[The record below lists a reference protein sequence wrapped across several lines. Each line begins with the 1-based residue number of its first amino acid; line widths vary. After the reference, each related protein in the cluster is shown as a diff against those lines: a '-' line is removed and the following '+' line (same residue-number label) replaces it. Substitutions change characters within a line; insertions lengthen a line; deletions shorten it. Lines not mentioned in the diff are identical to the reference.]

1 MLLAN
6 PLVGLFVPAGSA
18 SGVIGVGR
26 QFLFIVAPF
35 YGLLCVKFVCDSV
48 LRGSGAMRLFMVTT
62 FSDLILRV
70 GFSVL
75 LFRFWQELGI
85 WLSWPIGW
93 LLGTGISFWFYR
105 SGLWKR
111 TCRSCNA
118 PARKKS
124 PPAAC
129 LPAGFSVPLRPAGV

>member
-1 MLLAN
+1 
-6 PLVGLFVPAGSA
+6 
-18 SGVIGVGR
+18 
-26 QFLFIVAPF
+26 
-35 YGLLCVKFVCDSV
+35 
-48 LRGSGAMRLFMVTT
+48 MRLFMVTT

-105 SGLWKR
+105 SGLWKK
-111 TCRSCNA
+111 N
-118 PARKKS
+118 
-124 PPAAC
+124 
-129 LPAGFSVPLRPAGV
+129 LPEL

>member
-1 MLLAN
+1 MGSYVPSTAREREEMLRAIGLERMDDLFRDVPEQVRRAASLRLPEGLSEMALRARMEALAAKN
-6 PLVGLFVPAGSA
+6 RVFP
-18 SGVIGVGR
+18 I
-26 QFLFIVAPF
+26 
-35 YGLLCVKFVCDSV
+35 V
-48 LRGSGAMRLFMVTT
+48 LRGAGAMRLFMVTT

-105 SGLWKR
+105 SGLWKK
-111 TCRSCNA
+111 N
-118 PARKKS
+118 
-124 PPAAC
+124 
-129 LPAGFSVPLRPAGV
+129 LPEL